1 MSKELKC
8 KAFSG
13 RTVHQLEDQINF
25 FLKDGE
31 GEIKIL
37 NLDISITDNN
47 AGGVLIY
54 EEGDLND

>member
-1 MSKELKC
+1 MKC

-31 GEIKIL
+31 GEIEIL
-37 NLDISITDNN
+37 NLDISITDNT
-47 AGGVLIY
+47 AGGILIY
-54 EEGDLND
+54 KE